1 MYYKVA
7 HSQKEKQTRIQCSKG
22 LAPVHKLIK
31 EMPYSST
38 KDLFRSLMMSAGT
51 HQMVSELSEG
61 INKDGIFWT
70 YSYSS
75 LAKERWL
82 DLKAIIVRHA
92 GFVFASS
99 VWY

>member
-7 HSQKEKQTRIQCSKG
+7 RSYKEKHTPLYCSKG
-22 LAPVHKLIK
+22 LAPVYKLKK

-38 KDLFRSLMMSAGT
+38 KDWYRSLTMSAGT
-51 HQMVSELSEG
+51 HQMVSKLSEG
-61 INKDGIFWT
+61 ISKDGLFWT

-82 DLKAIIVRHA
+82 DV
-92 GFVFASS
+92 
-99 VWY
+99 